1 MLEQAIKQQLKTY
14 FDLLES
20 DLILTVSLKDGDA
33 KSGEIDSFVREV
45 AELSARISVRYET
58 LERSPSFRIDR
69 PDRESRITFAAVP
82 LGKELESFVIAS
94 LQVSGRAPK
103 ADKALLDRIA
113 AIKEPLHFETYISLS
128 CHICPDVVQSLNL
141 LSVVNPNIS
150 NVTIDGGI
158 FRDEV
163 AAKDIMAVPTVY
175 LNGEEWSGGRITFE
189 EIVVKLTEDE
199 NTAAA
204 LSTELYDVLVI
215 GGGPAGVS
223 ASIYAARKGI
233 RTALVAERIGGQ
245 ILETV
250 GIDNIIGTPHTEG
263 TKMAANYAEHLS
275 KYPIDKVTGKRIV
288 AVEQTSAG
296 FAVTLD
302 NGAVLN
308 SQTLVVASG
317 ARWRPVNVPGE
328 EEFKNKGVAYCP
340 HCDGPLYEG
349 KKVAVIGGG
358 NSGVEAALDLA
369 QLTEHVTLI
378 EFLPQLKADKVLQE
392 KLYEQKNVT
401 VVANAATQEI
411 HGAGTVNGL
420 TYMDR
425 ASGETTTIDLA
436 GVFVQIGLV
445 PSTDWL
451 NLPVEKTRMGEIVVD
466 RHNQSSIPGLFAA
479 GDCTDSVYKQIV
491 IATGSGASAALG
503 AFDYLIREGKI

>member
-1 MLEQAIKQQLKTY
+1 MLDQAIKQQLKTY

-20 DLILTVSLKDGDA
+20 DLILTLSLKNEDA
-33 KSGEIDSFVREV
+33 KSAELDSFAREV
-45 AELSARISVRYET
+45 ADLSSRVSLRYET

-69 PDRESRITFAAVP
+69 TDGNSGVTFAAIP
-82 LGKELESFVIAS
+82 LGHELESFVIAS

-103 ADKALLDRIA
+103 ADKALLDRVA
-113 AIKEPLHFETYISLS
+113 AIKKPLRFETYISLS

-141 LSVVNPNIS
+141 LSVVNPNITH
-150 NVTIDGGI
+150 VTIDGGI

-163 AAKDIMAVPTVY
+163 ANRDIMAVPTVF

-189 EIVVKLTEDE
+189 EIVNKLSEAE
-199 NTAAA
+199 GKA
-204 LSTELYDVLVI
+204 LQLSSELYDVLVI

-263 TKMAANYAEHLS
+263 TKMAANYTEHLS
-275 KYPIDKVTGKRIV
+275 QYPIDRIIGKRV
-288 AVEQTSAG
+288 TSVEQTEQG
-296 FAVTLD
+296 FSVVLD
-302 NGAVLN
+302 NGGVLN

-317 ARWRPVNVPGE
+317 ASWRPVNVPGE

-369 QLTEHVTLI
+369 QITEHVTLI
-378 EFLPQLKADKVLQE
+378 EFLPQLKADQVLKD

-401 VVANAATQEI
+401 VVKNAATQEI
-411 HGAGTVNGL
+411 HGSGTVNAL
-420 TYMDR
+420 SYQDR
-425 ASGETTTIDLA
+425 DTGETTKIDIS

-445 PSTDWL
+445 PGTDWL
-451 NLPVEKTRMGEIVVD
+451 KLPVEKTRMGEIVVD

-479 GDCTDSVYKQIV
+479 GDCTDSIYKQIV
-491 IATGSGASAALG
+491 VATGSGASAALG